1 MKKATTGSGAVPPRR
16 RGRPEG
22 SGVATVTREKILRA
36 AVYCFAR
43 SGYAQT
49 SNRDIAQAAGIT
61 SGSLYHYFDSKSA
74 IFQEALR
81 QCTLALVETYR
92 AASVE
97 ASGRSCV
104 DQLCLGLERV
114 ILLSRDWPGIIRF
127 GGNAAAEIRHNREL
141 EWLRADVADAF
152 PAFFRELMQR
162 AEARGELAEGVG
174 VDDAAGLLLTLTMGL
189 SISHETDGDEDQFA
203 ARVRAYERLLRGQLL
218 RTPHDPA
225 QSGQRQPQ

>member
-1 MKKATTGSGAVPPRR
+1 MKKAATGSGAVPPRR

-22 SGVATVTREKILRA
+22 SGVATVTRENILRA

-74 IFQEALR
+74 IFQAALR

-97 ASGRSCV
+97 AAGL
-104 DQLCLGLERV
+104 QLRRPAVPGAGA
-114 ILLSRDWPGIIRF
+114 RDLAVARLA
-127 GGNAAAEIRHNREL
+127 GNHPFRWQRRRRDTPQP
-141 EWLRADVADAF
+141 RAGMA
-152 PAFFRELMQR
+152 
-162 AEARGELAEGVG
+162 ARGCRRRFPS
-174 VDDAAGLLLTLTMGL
+174 LL
-189 SISHETDGDEDQFA
+189 
-203 ARVRAYERLLRGQLL
+203 
-218 RTPHDPA
+218 P
-225 QSGQRQPQ
+225 